1 MIKRTII
8 STEKRTGMK
17 LILIRHGEPDYSI
30 DSLTEKGW
38 READMLSERIS
49 KLSVSAFYCSPLGRA
64 KDTAKATLQTLQAE
78 AEVLPW
84 LREFRAPVDNGA
96 GETKTIPWDFM
107 PGYWTNQK
115 ELYDRD
121 LWFENERMKT
131 GPVKEEYEKVA
142 SGLDEIL
149 KKHGY
154 QREGGMY
161 RAVPGSDDTIVLFC
175 HFGVS
180 CVMLSH
186 LLGIPAPLLWQGFFL
201 PPSSVTTL
209 ETEERIEDEAYFR
222 CKGMGDTAHL
232 YVKGEPI
239 SNAGFFPREAKNPNA
254 YQ

>member
-1 MIKRTII
+1 
-8 STEKRTGMK
+8 MK

-38 READMLSERIS
+38 READLLSQRVS

-64 KDTAKATLQTLQAE
+64 NDTAKATLQAFHAE
-78 AEVLPW
+78 AEILPW
-84 LREFRAPVDNGA
+84 LREFHAPVNNGA
-96 GETKTIPWDFM
+96 SEAKTIPWDFM

-142 SGLDEIL
+142 AGLDGIL

-161 RAVPGSDDTIVLFC
+161 RAVPGSDDTVVLFC
-175 HFGVS
+175 HFGVI

-186 LLGIPAPLLWQGFFL
+186 LLGMPAPLLWQGFF
-201 PPSSVTTL
+201 SAAFIGHYT
-209 ETEERIEDEAYFR
+209 
-222 CKGMGDTAHL
+222 GDG
-232 YVKGEPI
+232 GE
-239 SNAGFFPREAKNPNA
+239 NRG
-254 YQ
+254 